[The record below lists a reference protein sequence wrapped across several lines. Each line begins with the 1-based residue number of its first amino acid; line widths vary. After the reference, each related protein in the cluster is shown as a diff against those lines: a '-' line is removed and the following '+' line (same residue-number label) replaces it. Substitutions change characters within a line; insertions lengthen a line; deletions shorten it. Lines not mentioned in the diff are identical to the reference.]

1 MNKSI
6 SAVAAAAMLIV
17 TNSTAFAS
25 DYGRPVKPFGGPSHS
40 SGNGSGKGL
49 GKLAVGLVIG
59 AGLVGA
65 AIVASRA
72 QAGQHDYQGGGYR
85 PAGYGGD
92 GGMCRVWRADC
103 RSGIESGCWK
113 YERRC

>member
-6 SAVAAAAMLIV
+6 SAIAAAAMLIV
-17 TNSTAFAS
+17 TSSTAFAS

-40 SGNGSGKGL
+40 SGKVGKF
-49 GKLAVGLVIG
+49 AVGLAIG

-65 AIVASRA
+65 AIAANRA
-72 QAGQHDYQGGGYR
+72 QAGQNYYHGGGGGGYR

>member
-17 TNSTAFAS
+17 FSSTAFAS

-40 SGNGSGKGL
+40 SGKGM
-49 GKLAVGLVIG
+49 GTFAVGLAIG

-65 AIVASRA
+65 AIAASRA
-72 QAGQHDYQGGGYR
+72 QAGQHHYHGGGGSGYR

-103 RSGIESGCWK
+103 RSGIESGCFK